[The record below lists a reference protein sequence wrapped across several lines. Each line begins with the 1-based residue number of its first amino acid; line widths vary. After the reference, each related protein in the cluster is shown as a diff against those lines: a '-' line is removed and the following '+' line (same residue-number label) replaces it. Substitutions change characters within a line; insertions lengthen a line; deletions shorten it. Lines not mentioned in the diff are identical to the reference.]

1 MPWGLE
7 YDVKALRSR
16 LGISQNELAQRL
28 KVTASTVAR
37 WEQGVMKPRP
47 EMVQKLEALARRAE
61 RGDPG
66 KGKAA

>member
-37 WEQGVMKPRP
+37 WEQGVMKPSP
-47 EMVQKLEALARRAE
+47 MAVKQLEALERRAG
-61 RGDPG
+61 RG
-66 KGKAA
+66 KEAA